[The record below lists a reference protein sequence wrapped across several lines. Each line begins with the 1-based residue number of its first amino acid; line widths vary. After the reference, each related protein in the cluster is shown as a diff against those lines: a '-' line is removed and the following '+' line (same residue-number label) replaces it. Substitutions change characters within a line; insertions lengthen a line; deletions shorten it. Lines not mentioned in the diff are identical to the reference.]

1 MKVVAMSEEL
11 SNVLPYDCMVY
22 LRRVRDP
29 RSTGSLL
36 KLWLCRKNYLMFY
49 LMIVWFI

>member
-22 LRRVRDP
+22 LKKFGTHVVQSP
-29 RSTGSLL
+29 
-36 KLWLCRKNYLMFY
+36 Y
-49 LMIVWFI
+49 